1 MRKVTTSIPAP
12 SSLSVAAVARRWAIW
27 RDSPLFPMQQV
38 DDRRCRDEQDEL
50 GLWVPGCQVPRPL
63 DQLGAGRG
71 LVGDHEVARIT
82 LPMPGRWV
90 GLLWV
95 ARPVTVNRRG
105 RLSSRCHR
113 ERDDDGAGIGLCDLA
128 SYRTSCTAPRSQ
140 PGSDPEQ
147 P

>member
-50 GLWVPGCQVPRPL
+50 GLWVLGCQVPRPL

-71 LVGDHEVARIT
+71 LVGDHEVAAHHT
-82 LPMPGRWV
+82 PHAWEV
-90 GLLWV
+90 GWPSMDGSPDDCQP
-95 ARPVTVNRRG
+95 ARATVIEV
-105 RLSSRCHR
+105 S
-113 ERDDDGAGIGLCDLA
+113 
-128 SYRTSCTAPRSQ
+128 P
-140 PGSDPEQ
+140 
-147 P
+147 